1 MFYYE
6 KVKDEKVQMDSQ
18 IKQFGQDLMD
28 IGGQFQNWS
37 IFPNCSVRHS
47 SSTYMLAKV
56 NEGFSKGRIR

>member
-28 IGGQFQNWS
+28 IGGQFQN
-37 IFPNCSVRHS
+37 
-47 SSTYMLAKV
+47 
-56 NEGFSKGRIR
+56 